1 MSSSLTANVAYTYT
15 HALIVENPVDPTS
28 VGLQL
33 FGVPKNKASAM
44 VTYAGPG
51 GFKAA
56 MRVRYQ
62 QEHASDPG
70 HTLVEPSYTVWDL
83 SASYRVSKRLEIFGN
98 IENLFNLTYVAS
110 NNGFGPPQLGTPV
123 SPFVGLRIR
132 L

>member
-1 MSSSLTANVAYTYT
+1 LSATVAYTYT
-15 HALIVENPVDPTS
+15 HSEIVENPVDPGS

-44 VTYAGPG
+44 VAYAGPS
-51 GFKAA
+51 GFRAA

-62 QEHASDPG
+62 QEHAGDPG
-70 HTLVEPSYTVWDL
+70 HTLLEPSYTVWDL
-83 SASYRVSKRLEIFGN
+83 SVAYRLSKHLEIFGN

-110 NNGFGPPQLGTPV
+110 NNGFGPPQLGTPF
-123 SPFVGLRIR
+123 SPFAGLRMR

>member
-1 MSSSLTANVAYTYT
+1 
-15 HALIVENPVDPTS
+15 
-28 VGLQL
+28 VGVQL

-44 VTYAGPG
+44 VVYASPS

-70 HTLVEPSYTVWDL
+70 HTLVEPAYTVWDL
-83 SASYRVSKRLEIFGN
+83 SVSYRVSKQLEIYGTL
-98 IENLFNLTYVAS
+98 ENLFDLTYVAS
-110 NNGFGPPQLGTPV
+110 NSGFGPPQRGTPF
-123 SPFVGLRIR
+123 SPFAGVRMR

>member
-1 MSSSLTANVAYTYT
+1 VSANVAYTYT
-15 HALIVENPVDPTS
+15 HSQIVENPVDPGS
-28 VGLQL
+28 VGQQL

-44 VTYAGPG
+44 VAYAGPS

-62 QEHASDPG
+62 QAHARDPG

-83 SASYRVSKRLEIFGN
+83 SVAYRLNKHLEIFGN
-98 IENLFNLTYVAS
+98 VENLFNVTYVAS
-110 NNGFGPPQLGTPV
+110 NNGFGPPQLGTPF
-123 SPFVGLRIR
+123 SPFVGLRLR